1 MRDIRWMN
9 VNDLDAC
16 VAIELDSFKTPWTN
30 RDFRR
35 NLAEMSV
42 VGMVYEINGEI
53 AGYVIYKLT
62 RRNIEIINLAVAV
75 KYRRSDSASAMIKR
89 LKHKLCHNG
98 KHTITAI
105 VTDSN
110 LPAHLLFRSCGLI
123 ATNCIRDWYGD
134 GVDAIRFQYTLN
146 VMESQPCNA

>member
-16 VAIELDSFKTPWTN
+16 VAIELDSFKTAWTK
-30 RDFRR
+30 RDFQR

-42 VGMVYEINGEI
+42 VGMVCEIDGEI

-62 RRNIEIINLAVAV
+62 RRNIEVINLAVSV
-75 KYRRSDSASAMIKR
+75 KYRRTGVASAILKR
-89 LKHKLCHNG
+89 LKHKLCPNG

-110 LPAHLLFRSCGLI
+110 LPAHLLFRSSCLI

-134 GVDAIRFQYTLN
+134 GIDAIRFQYTLN
-146 VMESQPCNA
+146 VMESQTCNA